1 MNDLFTKIDELKT
14 LLDRKDE
21 LKNATTENNKAIESL
36 KAEVATIMI
45 DEECPSISRNGFR
58 YSLAQKVMYSKK
70 SEDDLMEQ
78 GINFFDELRECGL
91 GELIKETV
99 NPRSL
104 QSQLSEIV
112 ENEGTLPGNLQDCI
126 NVFEIM
132 DIIKRKDKVI
142 SNGK

>member
-45 DEECPSISRNGFR
+45 DEECPQISRNGFR
-58 YSLAQKVMYSKK
+58 YSLAQKVIYSKK
-70 SEDDLMEQ
+70 SEDDLMAK

-91 GELIKETV
+91 GDLIKETV

-112 ENEGTLPGNLQDCI
+112 ENEGTLPVNLQDCI
-126 NVFEIM
+126 NVFEVM
-132 DIIKRKDKVI
+132 DITKRKDKVI
-142 SNGK
+142 NNGK

>member
-1 MNDLFTKIDELKT
+1 MSNLFTKIDELKT

-21 LKNATTENNKAIESL
+21 LKQATSENNKAIESL
-36 KAEVATIMI
+36 KAEVAAIMI

-70 SEDDLMEQ
+70 SEDDLMAK

-91 GELIKETV
+91 GDLIKETV

-104 QSQLSEIV
+104 QSQLSDIV
-112 ENEGTLPGNLQDCI
+112 ENEGTLPENLQECI
-126 NVFEIM
+126 NVYEVM
-132 DIIKRKDKVI
+132 DIAKRKDKVI
-142 SNGK
+142 NNGK